1 MTSPNHDRI
10 PYLPPLYRPGHQ
22 PGTVR
27 IDPSWAYVPPV
38 RPGFAL
44 NLDREETTD
53 YRGIL
58 PADADERRR
67 REFPIQNP
75 NRYPS
80 RLIEAAL
87 GERIAADLGVAPNQV
102 LLGNGVMSV
111 MTYLYE
117 IYSTALGDIVVPTP
131 GFWPAYTYAMQRAR
145 GIWMPLY
152 VQDDRQARNPS
163 FVFPVEAIREALSH
177 GAGLCYLC
185 NPNNPT
191 GTLLPFDD
199 VEALVREFPAT
210 LFILD
215 EAYGPFAANLL
226 NDEEFE
232 LRRGMKLVRDGCEN
246 LVVCRT
252 FSKSYAMANLRI
264 GYIVSHPANVLTV
277 KAHMGPYDI
286 DELSVAIAYY
296 NYTEDAYMRD
306 TVRAVVAN
314 KRLYEGMLDSLGVT
328 HYGGYRNSI
337 LVTPL
342 EIGQSY
348 ESRGIAVRSMVY
360 QQGIPNPIAHTFRI
374 TIPSDARNMALL
386 TEVTNAI
393 LLAGSARP

>member
-1 MTSPNHDRI
+1 
-10 PYLPPLYRPGHQ
+10 
-22 PGTVR
+22 V
-27 IDPSWAYVPPV
+27 
-38 RPGFAL
+38 L

-53 YRGIL
+53 YRGIP

-87 GERIAADLGVAPNQV
+87 GERIAADLGLAPANV
-102 LLGNGVMSV
+102 LLGNGVMSI

-117 IYSTALGDIVVPTP
+117 IYSTSLRDIVVPTP

-152 VQDDRQARNPS
+152 IQDDRQPRNPS
-163 FVFPVEAIREALSH
+163 FMFPVESIREALSH

-191 GTLLPFDD
+191 GTLLPPDD
-199 VEALVREFPAT
+199 VESLVREFPAT

-226 NDEEFE
+226 NDDEFE
-232 LRRGMKLVRDGCEN
+232 LRNGVQLIRDGCGN

-252 FSKSYAMANLRI
+252 FSKSYAIANLRI

-286 DELSVAIAYY
+286 DELSLAIAYY
-296 NYTEDAYMRD
+296 NYIGDAYMRD
-306 TVRAVVAN
+306 TVRAVVRN
-314 KRLYEGMLDSLGVT
+314 KRTYETLLDSLGAT

-337 LVTPL
+337 LVASL
-342 EIGQSY
+342 DIGQAY

-360 QQGIPNPIAHTFRI
+360 QQGIPNPISHTFRI
-374 TIPSDARNMALL
+374 TIPSDERNMELL
-386 TEVTNAI
+386 TDVTKEI
-393 LLAGSARP
+393 LLMGSAHP